1 MLNIKLEERITVDQ
15 IIEFTPSKFIPLEIF
30 HTVSRITADRELE
43 LIPLIQADRELELIP
58 LIQADL
64 ELELMFYDTKICKT
78 NKEKIFLLNTL
89 GGKLFEA
96 TLLYQKDMLDK
107 EEFHRLCDNKGPTI
121 TLAQLTRN
129 DHCVG
134 GFTNA
139 HWTSP
144 DDYVSVKDS

>member
-15 IIEFTPSKFIPLEIF
+15 ILTHPLF
-30 HTVSRITADRELE
+30 MLKNS
-43 LIPLIQADRELELIP
+43 
-58 LIQADL
+58 
-64 ELELMFYDTKICKT
+64 KICKT
-78 NKEKIFLLNTL
+78 NKEKMFLLNTL
-89 GGKLFEA
+89 GGKLFET
-96 TLLYQKDMLDK
+96 TLLYQTDELDN

-121 TLAQLTRN
+121 TLAQVKNN

-144 DDYVSVKDS
+144 DKRVWVKDS